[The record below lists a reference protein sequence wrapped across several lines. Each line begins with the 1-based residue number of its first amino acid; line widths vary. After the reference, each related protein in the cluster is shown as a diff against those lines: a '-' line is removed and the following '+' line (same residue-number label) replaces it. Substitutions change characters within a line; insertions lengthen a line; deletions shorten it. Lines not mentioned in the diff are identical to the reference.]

1 MGASSLVETYWGYGS
16 NDMDAAYKEA
26 CDQALVEF
34 GHDPYSGSIATTNG
48 VYLSKFSKKT
58 PTPENTISNDM
69 VESIFERTNKRGRVE
84 AIYVSEYNYHP
95 HYIDAPSL
103 RLRIT
108 PGDKELDYRFAH
120 DYNDKVDKEI
130 RDKVKSTI
138 RVKIMKM
145 IKDGEI
151 KLPDGAVLGK
161 NADLEVGVNRL
172 RTVQAQKKTRTVT
185 TDGQRVTK
193 YFIVNPDNE
202 TMPKWDDGFTSQAE
216 ARKNLNDKLP
226 IGSTQEIIA
235 ITRRDTGAGLVNH
248 QVTGYKNKT
257 VEVEVEPRITVMV
270 SNGKKKQRTGWMFV
284 GWGAS

>member
-1 MGASSLVETYWGYGS
+1 MGGSSLIKTYWGYGP

-26 CDQALVEF
+26 RNEAVVEF
-34 GHDPYSGSIATTNG
+34 GYNSYSGSLATTNG
-48 VYLSKFSKKT
+48 VYLSQFSKKT
-58 PTPENTISNDM
+58 PTSEHTISNDM
-69 VESIFERTNKRGRVE
+69 VDRILERTEKRGSVE
-84 AIYVSEYNYHP
+84 AIYVSEYNYSP

-108 PGDKELDYRFAH
+108 PGDKELDYRFVH

-161 NADLEVGVNRL
+161 NAELEVGVNRV

-202 TMPKWDDGFTSQAE
+202 TMPKWGDGFTSQAE
-216 ARKNLNDKLP
+216 ARKNLNNKLP
-226 IGSTQEIIA
+226 IGSSQEIIA

-270 SNGKKKQRTGWMFV
+270 SNGKQKRTGWMFL

>member
-1 MGASSLVETYWGYGS
+1 MGASSLIETYWGYGP
-16 NDMDAAYKEA
+16 NDMDAAYREA
-26 CDQALVEF
+26 RTAAVMEF
-34 GHDPYSGSIATTNG
+34 GNSPYSGSLATTNG
-48 VYLSKFSKKT
+48 VCLSPFSKKT
-58 PTPENTISNDM
+58 PISENTISNDM
-69 VESIFERTNKRGRVE
+69 VESILERTVKRGSVE

-108 PGDKELDYRFAH
+108 PGDKELDYRFVH

-130 RDKVKSTI
+130 RDKVNSTV

-145 IKDGEI
+145 IKGGEI
-151 KLPDGAVLGK
+151 KLPKGAVLGK
-161 NADLEVGVNRL
+161 NAELEVGVNRL

-216 ARKNLNDKLP
+216 ARKNLSDKLP

-270 SNGKKKQRTGWMFV
+270 RNGKKQRTGWMFV

>member
-193 YFIVNPDNE
+193 YFIVNPDSE
-202 TMPKWDDGFTSQAE
+202 TMPKWDDGFASQAE
-216 ARKNLNDKLP
+216 ARKNLNDNLP
-226 IGSTQEIIA
+226 IGSSQEIIA

-270 SNGKKKQRTGWMFV
+270 RNGKEQRTGWMFV